1 MCPFAGVVFGW
12 WQVLTVCISVS
23 GWWWWCFGK
32 KGRGVGIVGRES
44 TRFAF
49 DGVKEGTYQVGI
61 VQDAILLFK

>member
-1 MCPFAGVVFGW
+1 MCGVWLVAGTDCMYIRKWVVVV
-12 WQVLTVCISVS
+12 VLWEE
-23 GWWWWCFGK
+23 GE
-32 KGRGVGIVGRES
+32 GVGIVGRES